1 MASTSISEQV
11 IDCLERNKSFVVDA
25 GAGSGKTYTLVEAL
39 TFLLKKRSKD
49 YLSRGQQ
56 IVCIT
61 YTNVAVDEIKSRINS
76 DPLESTFGYDVRRV
90 SRNYQLGVPFFR
102 LYVFGDTAN
111 GY

>member
-11 IDCLERNKSFVVDA
+11 IDCLEHNKSFVVDA

-39 TFLLKKRSKD
+39 TYLLRKRSDD

-76 DPLESTFGYDVRRV
+76 DPLVRV
-90 SRNYQLGVPFFR
+90 STIHDFLWSVICDHQKELRERILE
-102 LYVFGDTAN
+102 AN
-111 GY
+111 KEK